1 MAGYAAGRPD
11 QQVLNAPSGWVGRKT
26 IDTERR
32 VSNAADTRGTEANF
46 TLTFGGFVRA
56 CPNADGV
63 VDGTFEYS
71 LTSEVKTVPEPGQLV
86 RRYSRHLVASLRGE
100 VGDDARLKQIELFG
114 SWSIE
119 TREAGADPSVQTIPV
134 RQTFRPSSSGE
145 PDWHAMQSAV
155 GATADVSVAAV
166 ILWAGEFYKEAETN
180 WTKLNECVEF
190 AFEPPSGTQSLGP
203 NESTQVR
210 VRLRTKAGGLPA
222 PWTTSSINAIGGG
235 TVSPRPAQAS
245 SASPSATLTYTAASQ
260 PRRGNGFGLVT
271 TSRAGVAEG
280 KWEIAERGPW
290 SGTISYTKVTAW
302 NQSTTGQATSHEQN
316 YREALTVDVTIT
328 ETVEGSSAFGG
339 GGAAMVKGTARANF
353 TMRNARS
360 GGRLT
365 QCSGGSRP
373 IHNLTHT
380 QIDTGE
386 GAGSGTA
393 QATVGI
399 SGDGQ
404 YSVSFSPDVTMT
416 TRAEASSQQLV
427 IRGNCQV
434 ESQSSA
440 SPPTGGSM
448 HVSDT
453 MQGKGT
459 IDPKTPNRLTGR
471 TEERVGDT
479 TRTLTWDLQRR

>member
-166 ILWAGEFYKEAETN
+166 IIHATQACVSRTGSVTSVESAFAPASGPRCHVRRPLAQTDPLSIGHDRAAPSTAGH
-180 WTKLNECVEF
+180 
-190 AFEPPSGTQSLGP
+190 P
-203 NESTQVR
+203 R
-210 VRLRTKAGGLPA
+210 HRLA
-222 PWTTSSINAIGGG
+222 P
-235 TVSPRPAQAS
+235 
-245 SASPSATLTYTAASQ
+245 
-260 PRRGNGFGLVT
+260 
-271 TSRAGVAEG
+271 
-280 KWEIAERGPW
+280 AERRHGL
-290 SGTISYTKVTAW
+290 AW
-302 NQSTTGQATSHEQN
+302 
-316 YREALTVDVTIT
+316 
-328 ETVEGSSAFGG
+328 
-339 GGAAMVKGTARANF
+339 
-353 TMRNARS
+353 
-360 GGRLT
+360 
-365 QCSGGSRP
+365 
-373 IHNLTHT
+373 
-380 QIDTGE
+380 
-386 GAGSGTA
+386 
-393 QATVGI
+393 
-399 SGDGQ
+399 
-404 YSVSFSPDVTMT
+404 
-416 TRAEASSQQLV
+416 
-427 IRGNCQV
+427 
-434 ESQSSA
+434 
-440 SPPTGGSM
+440 
-448 HVSDT
+448 
-453 MQGKGT
+453 
-459 IDPKTPNRLTGR
+459 
-471 TEERVGDT
+471 
-479 TRTLTWDLQRR
+479 